1 MADICPFECYQRDS
15 LAREL
20 LSSWT
25 RQQIVEWLQNQN
37 NPDYREDM
45 RSRLN
50 QLREEYRKP

>member
-1 MADICPFECYQRDS
+1 MADICPLECYQRDR

-25 RQQIVEWLQNQN
+25 RQQIVDWLQQQN

-45 RSRLN
+45 RGRLN
-50 QLREEYRKP
+50 QLREEYRKR